1 MILTARSN
9 DLSDHNQDLLSFLGL
24 QYNFSGPFLIF
35 FWMQVRPLS
44 QTIWLLKDLEIN
56 VYSS

>member
-24 QYNFSGPFLIF
+24 QYNFLWSFFNIFLDA
-35 FWMQVRPLS
+35 S
-44 QTIWLLKDLEIN
+44 QTSESNDMVAER
-56 VYSS
+56 S